1 MTKKKLSVLAIAL
14 MLIISLLVVYME
26 TVQPDR
32 MLRNMLETVALF
44 LVILMWLCLNVI
56 MFGKGK

>member
-1 MTKKKLSVLAIAL
+1 MIKKKLSVLAIAL

-26 TVQPDR
+26 TVQPDA
-32 MLRNMLETVALF
+32 MLRNMLETIALF
-44 LVILMWLCLNVI
+44 LAIIMWLCLNVI